1 MKNVWRQRN
10 LNMYEIEK
18 TRAFGIWGPLFPF
31 IKFEHFQRQTTE
43 DREKLPEAHIYTLQT
58 AVLSLIYL

>member
-1 MKNVWRQRN
+1 
-10 LNMYEIEK
+10 MYEIEK